1 MQNQIYMTGIFCLW
15 LTHKLNQIK
24 PQRISASQML
34 HLGGGSWSST
44 APGPPHLLE
53 LHSNFCKCFNDD
65 CNKNILEKEK
75 ERMADTKLSKQKK
88 RN

>member
-1 MQNQIYMTGIFCLW
+1 
-15 LTHKLNQIK
+15 
-24 PQRISASQML
+24 ML

-75 ERMADTKLSKQKK
+75 ERMAETKLSKQKK
-88 RN
+88 IINSNMIYVSHQFKKMYFSVP